1 MTNNKE
7 WLSNKDKLENAR
19 MLEWMSR
26 MEDERYIKHNHK
38 SAELIAYNFERGM
51 SRAQMVRIWG
61 HKLVDT
67 VVGMETTKSVKD
79 EEPKG
84 SSWDEKAFRT

>member
-1 MTNNKE
+1 MSNHRD
-7 WLSNKDKLENAR
+7 WLSNKDKIESAR

-51 SRAQMVRIWG
+51 SRPTMVRIWG
-61 HKLVDT
+61 RKLVDA
-67 VVGMETTKSVKD
+67 VVGMEQTQSVKT

-84 SSWDEKAFRT
+84 ISRHEKAHRT

>member
-1 MTNNKE
+1 MSNHRD
-7 WLSNKDKLENAR
+7 WLSNKDKIENAR

-51 SRAQMVRIWG
+51 SRPSMVRIWG
-61 HKLVDT
+61 TKLVNA
-67 VVGMETTKSVKD
+67 VVGMEMTKFVTD
-79 EEPKG
+79 AEPKG
-84 SSWDEKAFRT
+84 TNRNEKALRT